1 MGTDGSE
8 TLRAGAGRGTVE
20 AGAGNDR
27 LFGGAGGDTLSGG
40 AGADTFV
47 YTQLSDSYRNHANEL
62 NASTVLFAP
71 PSDAKVVTTPQPIT
85 PVSLAGGDKSE
96 TLYGYWGNDTLAGGA
111 GNDILEGNAVDLVN

>member
-47 YTQLSDSYRNHANEL
+47 YTQLSDSYRNDANGNRFEILLSGNHANEL
-62 NASTVLFAP
+62 NAST
-71 PSDAKVVTTPQPIT
+71 
-85 PVSLAGGDKSE
+85 
-96 TLYGYWGNDTLAGGA
+96 
-111 GNDILEGNAVDLVN
+111 EGNAVDLVN